1 MLPILQME
9 TYIEWGYLGLF
20 FASFLAATVIPFS
33 SEIVLTALLA
43 NQYPVILSLTIA
55 TLGNWLGG
63 MSSYFLGR
71 LGRWEVLD
79 RYFGV
84 SKSRVETFKNQIEG
98 WGGFLA
104 FFCWL
109 PLVGDVFAVGLGFFK
124 IKGLKV
130 GFWMLVGKAV
140 RYSIWAALSY
150 WGISLLS
157 FNF

>member
-1 MLPILQME
+1 ME
-9 TYIEWGYLGLF
+9 TYIAWGYLGLF

-43 NQYPVILSLTIA
+43 NQYPVTLSLIIA

-71 LGRWEVLD
+71 LGRWEVLQ

-84 SKSRVETFKNQIEG
+84 SKSRVETFKKRIEG

-124 IKGLKV
+124 IEWLKV
-130 GFWMLVGKAV
+130 SFWMIAGKAI
-140 RYSIWAALSY
+140 RYIIWAALSY

>member
-71 LGRWEVLD
+71 LGRWEVLE

-84 SKSRVETFKNQIEG
+84 SKSSVESFKKQIEVC
-98 WGGFLA
+98 GGFLA

-109 PLVGDVFAVGLGFFK
+109 PLVGDVFAVGLGFVK

-130 GFWMLVGKAV
+130 GVWMLVGKAV

>member
-1 MLPILQME
+1 
-9 TYIEWGYLGLF
+9 
-20 FASFLAATVIPFS
+20 
-33 SEIVLTALLA
+33 
-43 NQYPVILSLTIA
+43 
-55 TLGNWLGG
+55 

-71 LGRWEVLD
+71 LGRWEVLE

-84 SKSRVETFKNQIEG
+84 SKSRVETFKKQIEG

-109 PLVGDVFAVGLGFFK
+109 PLVGDVLAVGLGFFK